1 VRFPKR
7 CRAIDELA
15 ERNESLRDLC
25 LDFETAEALMRKWQ
39 AATTPEREARY
50 AEYFVL
56 VDELAREIEAALD
69 VAAVIPFSPRR
80 FG

>member
-1 VRFPKR
+1 
-7 CRAIDELA
+7 
-15 ERNESLRDLC
+15 
-25 LDFETAEALMRKWQ
+25 MRKWQ

-56 VDELAREIEAALD
+56 VDELARKIEAALD